1 MKVFIEVRLKD
12 SVLDPQGQAVKEAV
26 SRAGYGFI
34 KDVRQNKLFEVEV
47 DGEPSQYASQLS
59 ELADRFLS
67 NPIIEEFK
75 IIR

>member
-34 KDVRQNKLFEVEV
+34 KDVRQNKLFEIEV
-47 DGEPSQYASQLS
+47 DEEPSQYAAQLS

-75 IIR
+75 IT